1 MILVQ
6 RLQAL
11 ISLVNKWDKT
21 YSKVEKHVKDD
32 PKFVEQS
39 AQIQELRSKIT
50 ASVKAAHEQEFGADN
65 TFSQLDQQMNKL
77 EGLRAKI
84 HSVLSNKDLNA
95 RPIFMSRSEYELIR
109 DFLDGVYAFQRIFNQ
124 ADQQTR
130 DTFGHIT
137 NEYDQRV
144 QNHHDYF
151 NNMLQHIGILADA
164 DPVEDTSTNTTTD
177 TWSDTT
183 NTTVEDTT
191 DNSWSDNSTTTVDTP
206 NENTTTDTTPI
217 QANDV
222 NSSNADVNS
231 LLQLR
236 KQTTPA
242 YNIANS
248 IYSDVKAKTAP
259 GQLIVIEMEQFKQ
272 LSPFMDY
279 YKDFDWKFSKSDSR
293 IQQEFEQ
300 LTNNWAAQTKTL
312 FDDLTENWTNIRMS
326 ESHTN
331 RLAPPRAIVNHN
343 TVDVI
348 DGEDPGLGA
357 IYQKMD
363 RFVQDEEGRQFT
375 KQEVKPEDLFV
386 KGADDKD
393 SSGIDPYDIIQGALG
408 NCYFMASLSAIAKS
422 AGGPQKIKDMIT
434 YNGDGTYTVKMYRP
448 VKTRTRDQLKNRS
461 VATTVGY
468 EAVDVVVGADVWY
481 DNNDDSALYARSQ
494 DKNEMWPLILEKA
507 YAKLMGGYD
516 EIDAGFSQE
525 AYEVLTGTPRRS
537 YDFSSEMD
545 MALKVTEKAH
555 NEKMGATFA
564 TPPNMAAQYAKDENG
579 NNLRGNAG
587 ELIMLTDPEDGGE
600 RIVAGHAYALDSLD
614 NGIIKL
620 INPHGKNHITK
631 LPLTSMFKYFS
642 RVVVDF

>member
-32 PKFVEQS
+32 PKFAEQS
-39 AQIQELRSKIT
+39 AQIKELRSKIT
-50 ASVKAAHEQEFGADN
+50 DSVKAVHEQEFGTDN
-65 TFSQLDQQMNKL
+65 NFSKLDQQMKKL
-77 EGLRAKI
+77 EGIRTDI
-84 HSVLSNKDLNA
+84 HTFLSKKDLNA

-109 DFLDGVYAFQRIFNQ
+109 NFLDGVYDFQRIFNQ

-151 NNMLQHIGILADA
+151 NDMLQHIGILADA
-164 DPVEDTSTNTTTD
+164 DPIEDSTTD

-183 NTTVEDTT
+183 TTVEDTSDT
-191 DNSWSDNSTTTVDTP
+191 TWSNDTTTADTP
-206 NENTTTDTTPI
+206 SDTATNTTPI
-217 QANDV
+217 QEDNVSSSNTDV
-222 NSSNADVNS
+222 NL
-231 LLQLR
+231 LLQVR

-248 IYSDVKAKTAP
+248 IYSEAKAKTAA

-279 YKDFDWKFSKSDSR
+279 YKDFDWKFSQSDSH
-293 IQQEFEQ
+293 IQNEFEQ
-300 LTNNWAAQTKTL
+300 LTNSWAAQTKIL
-312 FDDLTENWTNIRMS
+312 FDDLTDNWTNIRMS
-326 ESHTN
+326 EPHTN
-331 RLAPPRAIVNHN
+331 RLTPPRAIVNPN
-343 TVDVI
+343 TVDII
-348 DGEDPGLGA
+348 DGEDPELGA
-357 IYQKMD
+357 VYQKMD
-363 RFVQDEEGRQFT
+363 RFVQDEEGRQFV
-375 KQEVKPEDLFV
+375 KQEVRPEDLFV

-408 NCYFMASLSAIAKS
+408 NCYFMCSLSAIAKS
-422 AGGPQKIKDMIT
+422 AGGPQKIKDMIK
-434 YNGDGTYTVKMYRP
+434 YNGDGTYTVKLYRP
-448 VKTRTRDQLKNRS
+448 IKTRTRDELKNRS

-481 DNNDDSALYARSQ
+481 DNNEDNALYARSQ
-494 DKNEMWPLILEKA
+494 DKNEMWPLIIEKA
-507 YAKLMGGYD
+507 FAKLMGGYD
-516 EIDAGFSQE
+516 EIDAGFSHE

-545 MALKVTEKAH
+545 MALKMIEKAH
-555 NEKMGATFA
+555 NENMGATLA

-587 ELIMLTDPEDGGE
+587 ELIMLTDAEDGGE